1 MTVLR
6 PPKAESRATPK
17 PPREVYYPES
27 DGKPM
32 AESDWHWDETAEI
45 THMLR
50 DRYREQPDVY
60 VASDNFLYY
69 VEGDPRK
76 VVSPDVYV
84 VFGVTKRQRPVYKMW
99 EEGAAPAMVF
109 EISSRSTR
117 QEDLVRK
124 RDIYARLGV
133 DEYFLCDP
141 LMEYL
146 KPPLQG
152 FRLDR
157 AAGEYRPLVPDAD
170 GRLASARLGLLLWM
184 EGGLVQL
191 ADAATGER
199 LLRTVEVRERERTAE
214 ERRRAAEQ
222 LAENERAARLA
233 VEQLVEQESDARK
246 AAEAENARLRAEIE
260 RLQQER
266 GG

>member
-1 MTVLR
+1 MTVVR
-6 PPKAESRATPK
+6 PPTAQPRATRK
-17 PPREVYYPES
+17 SAREVYYPSS

-50 DRYREQPDVY
+50 DRYRHQPDVY

-84 VFGVTKRQRPVYKMW
+84 VFGVARRQRPVYKLW
-99 EEGAAPAMVF
+99 EEGAAPAVVF

-117 QEDLVRK
+117 REDLVQK

-133 DEYFLCDP
+133 DEYYLCDP
-141 LMEYL
+141 LMDYL

-152 FRLDR
+152 LQLDR

-170 GRLASARLGLLLWM
+170 GRLASARLGLRLWM
-184 EGGLVQL
+184 EGGQVQL

-199 LLRTVEVRERERTAE
+199 LLRSVEVRERER
-214 ERRRAAEQ
+214 
-222 LAENERAARLA
+222 
-233 VEQLVEQESDARK
+233 

-260 RLQQER
+260 RLQQEH
-266 GG
+266 GA

>member
-1 MTVLR
+1 MTLLR
-6 PPKAESRATPK
+6 PPTSEPRAKAKAPRAK
-17 PPREVYYPES
+17 PPRQVHYPSS

-32 AESDWHWDETAEI
+32 AESDWHRKEMSDLI
-45 THMLR
+45 DMLD
-50 DRYREQPDVY
+50 DRFKDRPDVY
-60 VASDNFLYY
+60 IAGNNFLYY

-84 VFGVTKRQRPVYKMW
+84 VFGVAKRQRPVYKLW
-99 EEGAAPAMVF
+99 EEGAAPAVVF

-117 QEDLVRK
+117 REDLVQK
-124 RDIYARLGV
+124 RDLYARLAV

-152 FRLDR
+152 FRLDPG
-157 AAGEYRPLVPDAD
+157 AGVYSPIEPDSD
-170 GRLASARLGLLLWM
+170 GRLQSARLGLLLWM

-199 LLRTVEVRERERTAE
+199 LLRSGEVRERERN
-214 ERRRAAEQ
+214 AEQ
-222 LAENERAARLA
+222 LAERERTAR
-233 VEQLVEQESDARK
+233 Q
-246 AAEAENARLRAEIE
+246 AAEAEIARLRAEIE
-260 RLQQER
+260 RLR
-266 GG
+266 PDSGI